1 LSASSPCS
9 KSVRVNL
16 TGIDWVICGGE
27 TVKSGQ
33 RNDDSSELNK
43 MLSGVVCDHCKAP
56 LKVTPHNAGRILLTD
71 SFRCATCRR
80 KNLLAFS
87 WAF

>member
-1 LSASSPCS
+1 
-9 KSVRVNL
+9 VRSL
-16 TGIDWVICGGE
+16 FAFTLLEGG
-27 TVKSGQ
+27 SGEKATLE
-33 RNDDSSELNK
+33 ELNK
-43 MLSGVVCDHCKAP
+43 MLSGVLCDHCKAP